1 MVRHIE
7 KALIYATSARGLLV
21 FSEPDFPEIG
31 LQVPGGTI
39 EPGEDPQAAALRE
52 FAEETG
58 LCAGLMRFLGETG
71 HFKVYQGE
79 ERFYRRHYFHTHL
92 QGEPPKTW
100 DHVENFASDGAP
112 PITFRFFWLSL
123 AEAEA
128 RLGYD
133 HAEAL
138 PHLR

>member
-7 KALIYATSARGLLV
+7 KALIYATSVRGLLV

-39 EPGEDPQAAALRE
+39 EPGEAPMAAAIRE
-52 FAEETG
+52 FTEETG
-58 LCAGLMRFLGETG
+58 LTSGPMRFVGQTEHLRT
-71 HFKVYQGE
+71 YQGE
-79 ERFYRRHYFHTHL
+79 ARFYRRHYFHTDL
-92 QGEPPKTW
+92 GADLPETW

-112 PITFRFFWLSL
+112 PILFRFFWLPL
-123 AEAEA
+123 AEAKD

-138 PHLR
+138 PLLA